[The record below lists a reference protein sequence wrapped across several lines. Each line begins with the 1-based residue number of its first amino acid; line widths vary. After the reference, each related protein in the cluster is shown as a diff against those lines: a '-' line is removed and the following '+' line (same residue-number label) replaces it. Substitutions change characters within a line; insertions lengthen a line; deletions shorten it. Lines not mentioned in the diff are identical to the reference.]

1 MNQSH
6 LVFSCNLPCAMHGVV
21 RHGVATHV
29 TATQGTPLGKYLT
42 MPNHKNAAKQS
53 SLSLNG

>member
-1 MNQSH
+1 MNQLH
-6 LVFSCNLPCAMHGVV
+6 LVFLCNLPCAMHGVV

-29 TATQGTPLGKYLT
+29 IAMQGTRLDKYLT
-42 MPNHKNAAKQS
+42 MPYHKNSAKQS